1 MSTYTYIVNYKYV
14 HLNFLMKG
22 IIIIFDSS
30 SISLTLILQSL
41 VNNYL
46 RNLDFFG
53 FTFWMLITSKYCTS
67 SIFLVQ
73 KDKEFEFC
81 LIVQWLSQLLRKN
94 TCFLTGISFIFFDD
108 TFTFVFFVF
117 NYTWTQ
123 IFVFLGFSFLFTTKH
138 CTSIHS

>member
-53 FTFWMLITSKYCTS
+53 FTF
-67 SIFLVQ
+67 
-73 KDKEFEFC
+73 
-81 LIVQWLSQLLRKN
+81 
-94 TCFLTGISFIFFDD
+94 
-108 TFTFVFFVF
+108 
-117 NYTWTQ
+117 
-123 IFVFLGFSFLFTTKH
+123 
-138 CTSIHS
+138 